1 MDSYTITKLYHGALL
16 KWWKNIKEEPPVCRI
31 KDIPIESLFMT
42 IFKFYPI
49 SKVILLASD
58 GRICCVSSM
67 KDEAPSSFRIRRY
80 MKIDNRTSISS
91 ITNVVHVLY
100 QLLSIDPEDTSWLDA
115 IGIVSFISMLL
126 SENGGIEFIGSECI
140 HAMKRQLF
148 NGPDSFVE
156 EEREYW
162 KKEIRD
168 PILHSFY
175 EDSASTQLQQHELV
189 LQRMNDTYTMVQR
202 ILQIIDL
209 HSERMDNIE
218 ETLTAFFCSEEKE
231 KKKEEH
237 P

>member
-1 MDSYTITKLYHGALL
+1 
-16 KWWKNIKEEPPVCRI
+16 
-31 KDIPIESLFMT
+31 
-42 IFKFYPI
+42 
-49 SKVILLASD
+49 
-58 GRICCVSSM
+58 
-67 KDEAPSSFRIRRY
+67 

-91 ITNVVHVLY
+91 ISNVVHVLY

-140 HAMKRQLF
+140 HAIKRQLF
-148 NGPDSFVE
+148 NGPDSLAE

-175 EDSASTQLQQHELV
+175 ENSTSTQLQHHELV
-189 LQRMNDTYTMVQR
+189 LQRMNETYTVVQR

-218 ETLTAFFCSEEKE
+218 EILLKITS
-231 KKKEEH
+231 
-237 P
+237 